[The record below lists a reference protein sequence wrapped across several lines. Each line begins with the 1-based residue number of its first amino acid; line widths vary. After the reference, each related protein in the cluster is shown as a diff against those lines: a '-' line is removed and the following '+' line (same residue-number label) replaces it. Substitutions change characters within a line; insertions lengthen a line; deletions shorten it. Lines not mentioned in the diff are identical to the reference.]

1 VTLRAADLRFILPTL
16 VDTVRVVGNGD
27 ELTALGAGM
36 EAAGI
41 QVLTPASSAQA
52 DLVVSNH
59 ARALDVPAHT
69 HLIVGD
75 RVTRRHGGQV
85 QPLLLRGGVARPAV
99 IVPLD
104 GSGSLRWHLRHTGA
118 LGRPRVRVRNTA
130 LSVVAGF
137 EGLPHLLPSRALAT
151 VVTSAK
157 RPAPPM
163 VLAAARELGLPADV
177 GWVLALGNGDDL
189 QRAVFHVSCGGIRRW
204 AVKFSRVPGH
214 EAPFRRD
221 AEGLALAQSFPVTAA
236 RAPRLLGRLTV
247 SGLPL
252 SVESAAP
259 GHPLVDWLG
268 RHGRSSSSTS
278 ALPLVEELAGWV
290 VDVGVQ
296 TAEPAASLEP
306 ERTRLAQEVLP
317 AWRQAG
323 APSDLVQALPAVPGV
338 LAHHDLGT
346 WNILTDGSTIT
357 AVDWES
363 ARRPAMPLWDLLYLL
378 GDALVRLDGETD
390 RDLLTDHALA
400 LFRGEH
406 PRSAVLFGWVG
417 RAVEALGL
425 PPEAVGPLAT
435 LCWMHHGLSA
445 AARERDLVG
454 AEPAPTSHLARLA
467 PSWLSDPALGPT
479 WEAWSAWSR
488 STTSR

>member
-1 VTLRAADLRFILPTL
+1 VTLRSADLRFALPTL

-27 ELTALGAGM
+27 DLTALAAGM

-41 QVLTPASSAQA
+41 EVLPPATRVRA
-52 DLVVSNH
+52 DLVISNH
-59 ARALDVPAHT
+59 AWALDVPADT

-75 RVTRRHGGQV
+75 RVGRQHGGR
-85 QPLLLRGGVARPAV
+85 PLLVRGGVARPAV

-118 LGRPRVRVRNTA
+118 LGGPRVRVRNTA
-130 LSVVAGF
+130 LSVAAGF
-137 EGLPHLLPSRALAT
+137 EALPHLVPGRALAT

-157 RPAPPM
+157 RPRPP
-163 VLAAARELGLPADV
+163 LLLTAARELGLPADV

-204 AVKFSRVPGH
+204 AVKFSRVRGH

-221 AEGLALAQSFPVTAA
+221 AEGLTLAQSFPVTAA

-259 GHPLVDWLG
+259 GHTLAEWLA
-268 RHGRSSSSTS
+268 RHSRSR
-278 ALPLVEELAGWV
+278 ALPLLEELAGWV

-317 AWRQAG
+317 AWREAG
-323 APSDLVQALPAVPGV
+323 APPDLVQMLPDVPGV

-346 WNILTDGSTIT
+346 WNILTDGSSIT

-390 RDLLTDHALA
+390 RDVLLGHALE

-417 RAVEALGL
+417 RAAKTQGL

-467 PSWLSDPALGPT
+467 RSWLSDPALGPT
-479 WEAWSAWSR
+479 WKAWSAWSR
-488 STTSR
+488 SAISP